1 MMRNLATIKSHPIQI
16 ISCSALIYV
25 IHSMYHTIPITRV
38 TDVVKGAKLYKLTSP
53 LPPRHLNIN
62 STCYYC
68 GNRNVSYWSEEP
80 NLQGNMQLRNSR
92 WPICQKILSS
102 SRSLLKCSN
111 CIISR
116 MREPKLI
123 NFTLIAF
130 LLVPRGQASVF
141 AQI

>member
-1 MMRNLATIKSHPIQI
+1 
-16 ISCSALIYV
+16 
-25 IHSMYHTIPITRV
+25 MYHTIPISRV

-53 LPPRHLNIN
+53 LPPRHLDIN

-111 CIISR
+111 CIISKT
-116 MREPKLI
+116 REPKLI
-123 NFTLIAF
+123 KFHTDCFFIGPTWAGERICPNLKSDLAAKDPGLQCALSTT
-130 LLVPRGQASVF
+130 PASSE
-141 AQI
+141 I